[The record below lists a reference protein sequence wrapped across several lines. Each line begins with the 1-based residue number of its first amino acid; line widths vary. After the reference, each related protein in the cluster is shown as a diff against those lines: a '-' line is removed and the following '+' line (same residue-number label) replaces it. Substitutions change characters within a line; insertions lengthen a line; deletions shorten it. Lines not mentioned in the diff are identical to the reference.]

1 MDIED
6 TYDYFRR
13 DFVSIVEEI
22 KQYPDLY
29 YPQHAHGFVMR
40 GKAIAAHIISHKAI
54 PTNKSKQ
61 TELVVRLF
69 TNMKTFPKKF
79 TEWFSK
85 NQGRFLLLISTEKW
99 PDKKEGE
106 QIQKAGPFM
115 VHDSIGLSSED
126 MGDIVA
132 LIADA
137 VTKLHSTHAPNV
149 MKIAYGPVYMVAQIQ
164 RSNWAAWYLPK
175 TDALYVRPKLKKMN
189 ATHAFLHELGHRY
202 WYKVMDPKHKIA
214 WDNYHR
220 SLSHLG
226 DDVKSWKSFEI
237 GDDFPYKLPGL
248 KKPYVLN
255 YGATKNVLLITDE
268 DNHVPLYSVTKGP
281 MKTQIVDLLTNKNV
295 GYLDTYEMLKTKHKA
310 DKYPSMYAAT
320 ETQEHFAEA
329 FAFMATG
336 DLKEPNRTRYLEILN
351 S

>member
-13 DFVSIVEEI
+13 DFVSIIEQI
-22 KQYPDLY
+22 RQYPDLY
-29 YPQHAHGFVMR
+29 YPQNAHSFVMK
-40 GKAIAAHIISHKAI
+40 GKAIASHIISHKAI
-54 PTNKSKQ
+54 PTNKSKPI
-61 TELVVRLF
+61 ELVVRLF
-69 TNMKTFPKKF
+69 TNMKMLPKHF

-85 NQGRFLLLISTEKW
+85 NQERFILLMETQKW

-106 QIQKAGPFM
+106 HIQKAGPFM

-126 MGDIVA
+126 MSDVVS

-137 VTKLHSTHAPNV
+137 VTKLHNTHAPNV

-164 RSNWAAWYLPK
+164 RSNWAAWYMPN
-175 TDALYVRPKLKKMN
+175 TDTLYVRPKLKKMN

-202 WYKVMDPKHKIA
+202 WYKVMDPKHKTA

-220 SLSHLG
+220 SLSGLA
-226 DDVKSWKSFEI
+226 DDVKDWKSFEV
-237 GDDFPYKLPGL
+237 GDDFPYKLKGL
-248 KKPYVLN
+248 KNPYVLS
-255 YGATKNVLLITDE
+255 YGATKDILLISDE
-268 DNHVPLYSVTKGP
+268 DNHVPLYRVTKGP
-281 MKTQIVDLLTNKNV
+281 VKTEFVDLRDNKNI
-295 GYLDTYEMLKTKHKA
+295 GYVKTHDMYKA
-310 DKYPSMYAAT
+310 KNVSDRYPSQYAAT

-336 DLKEPNRTRYLEILN
+336 DLKEPNRTHYLEILN